1 MQADVL
7 DRRPDNGQATVLG
20 REDIDL
26 IGALAHIA
34 LRDFQLRWWSECAD
48 ALRPLRCLC
57 EPPTL
62 ARGGRKQVRDSS
74 QQTLVSVSHD
84 EVELSCS
91 T

>member
-7 DRRPDNGQATVLG
+7 DRRQDNGQATVLG

-48 ALRPLRCLC
+48 ALRPGMHKTSACAL
-57 EPPTL
+57 PP
-62 ARGGRKQVRDSS
+62 RPDFSPPPR
-74 QQTLVSVSHD
+74 
-84 EVELSCS
+84 
-91 T
+91 